1 MISVK
6 SLCQYLNELARH
18 SEKKVES
25 LDSFFVEGEF
35 CASIEDLV
43 KKISLLSGYD
53 GFNSYFHLYLDDER
67 VCLNSVTEYVE
78 NDPHIAQFK
87 FTLDKKLFI
96 QNLYSGSGDV
106 DEILYT
112 SLETFHDN
120 SNGLSL
126 ASPLITG
133 AINQSTNTRIHVYG
147 LSAAFGGPRLAIVPV
162 GSEGHSA
169 AWLSGSRLPS
179 TESLLKQVH
188 LVTNKNIVVNPR
200 KFELTW
206 GELDSKDA
214 EPFKQAYAQH
224 LLVSLCTH
232 FYSVDKVQLKGV
244 KHIDAS
250 ISVSE
255 KTTID
260 LLWLKVLAE
269 CVRWCY
275 SIEDPET
282 PLQLLVDRLSLEYS
296 SGSLFDLTTETLNN
310 ALDQARSNYRFVI
323 AKRSDDYRKE
333 LKDIYSDIQ
342 TVTDKFADKALVL
355 ASELLKTLLTIGFI
369 FTVGTISKAIVNQ
382 QLLHSPEGL
391 VLFKAIS
398 IYLVAS
404 FFVRW
409 LNASADLKISDK
421 ALKSWSSKLHSHI
434 STKEVSQ
441 LIDDQT
447 RWSRVFYFCT
457 LAFVASVQFSVA
469 IAVFYAESTLKLL
482 GL

>member
-25 LDSFFVEGEF
+25 LDSFFIEGEF
-35 CASIEDLV
+35 CAPIEELI

-53 GFNSYFHLYLDDER
+53 GFNSYFHLYLDNER
-67 VCLNSVTEYVE
+67 VCLSSVTEYVE

-96 QNLYSGSGDV
+96 QSLYSGSGDV
-106 DEILYT
+106 DEILFT
-112 SLETFHDN
+112 SLDAFHGD
-120 SNGLSL
+120 SNGLGL
-126 ASPLITG
+126 ATPLIAG
-133 AINQSTNTRIHVYG
+133 VINQSTNTRIHVYG
-147 LSAAFGGPRLAIVPV
+147 LNAAFGGPKLAIVPV
-162 GSEGHSA
+162 DSEDHYDS
-169 AWLSGSRLPS
+169 WLSGSGLPD

-206 GELDSKDA
+206 GELDNKGA
-214 EPFKQAYAQH
+214 KPFKQAYAQH
-224 LLVSLCTH
+224 LLISLCTH

-255 KTTID
+255 RTTID
-260 LLWLKVLAE
+260 LLWLKTLTE
-269 CVRWCY
+269 CVKWCY
-275 SIEDPET
+275 SVEDPET

-296 SGSLFDLTTETLNN
+296 NGSLFDLTTETLCH

-342 TVTDKFADKALVL
+342 TVTDKFSDKALVL

-369 FTVGTISKAIVNQ
+369 FTVGTVSKAIVHG
-382 QLLHSPEGL
+382 QLLHTSEGL
-391 VLFKAIS
+391 ILFKAIS

-404 FFVRW
+404 FFIRW
-409 LNASADLKISDK
+409 LSASADLKISEK

-447 RWSRVFYFCT
+447 HWSRVFYFCT
-457 LAFVASVQFSVA
+457 LAFVSSVQLSVA
-469 IAVFYAESTLKLL
+469 IAIFYAESTLNLL